1 MREHFL
7 RLMEQF
13 DLSYRILEDR
23 DKSLVIERVPYDP
36 PEFEK
41 LWERIKGGAAMSGK
55 LPACRGLAEGAD
67 SERRGDSVSGR
78 QAGSLPDIKE
88 AVLCREIKM
97 RFKLDATMPA
107 GIPTWF
113 IARSHRFT
121 LRTHWR
127 HGALFGDDRQTPNH
141 LGLVQAYP
149 HDRYVLLT
157 VRGAAPQN
165 FFALLRDG
173 LEVTFARF
181 PGLGIARKVPCCG
194 HDGQACSHEFDLK
207 QLEKALTRTPPV
219 NEIQCPEAF
228 ESVPIAKLL
237 FGIDR
242 DTTQQRL
249 DEILGYAQRADAQ
262 LGKMSRELTELTE
275 YAQREFTK
283 LFNAEQNKEESRS
296 PYVFVLRPT
305 TKEGDLI
312 GLFEALPAP
321 GRIDR
326 MQESMWKRRIEMQL
340 YCQAPGC
347 WHPLGYER
355 GKDDPATGL
364 YQIEVNSE
372 FLATIAPGVKAV
384 AKMLKYAQPFLGPRV
399 AWAQPERYEQ

>member
-1 MREHFL
+1 
-7 RLMEQF
+7 
-13 DLSYRILEDR
+13 
-23 DKSLVIERVPYDP
+23 
-36 PEFEK
+36 
-41 LWERIKGGAAMSGK
+41 
-55 LPACRGLAEGAD
+55 
-67 SERRGDSVSGR
+67 
-78 QAGSLPDIKE
+78 
-88 AVLCREIKM
+88 M
-97 RFKLDATMPA
+97 RFELDATMPA

-127 HGALFGDDRQTPNH
+127 RGALFGDDREKPNH
-141 LGLVQAYP
+141 LGWVQVYP

-194 HDGQACSHEFDLK
+194 HDGATCEYEFDLTH
-207 QLEKALTRTPPV
+207 LEKRIERGKATIECNLSGEDVPV
-219 NEIQCPEAF
+219 T
-228 ESVPIAKLL
+228 KLL

-249 DEILGYAQRADAQ
+249 DELLGFAQRADAQ
-262 LGKMSRELTELTE
+262 LGKISRELAELTE

-321 GRIDR
+321 GMINR

-347 WHPLGYER
+347 WHPLGGER

-364 YQIEVNSE
+364 YQIEINSE
-372 FLATIAPGVKAV
+372 FLATVAPLVRAV
-384 AKMLKYAQPFLGPRV
+384 AKMLRYALPVVGPWV
-399 AWAQPERYEQ
+399 AWAQHERYEKQFKDDLELMEKFGVMTLAGLEDERDGKLAGALREGYTPQQVSGAVLRTLKLLLEEKDKQQTWGGLKRILTKEGHHLWLCAHHLAEYKV